1 MKFEYQI
8 QEQDYLDFQLYTA
21 TRSVRFEKKQRNG
34 RYFITLCSLIL
45 ACYFIYDQDWGMTAY
60 FGLQTVVFFL
70 FYPWYFKWRQKVHYT
85 KYIRRNYKN
94 LFGRS
99 ETLEV
104 KGKTLHLVNSTG
116 EGQIKA
122 AELDQFIETKRH
134 FFIEMKSGASLIIPI
149 YEMSDADSLKRQIN
163 GMKIP
168 VEKDLDWKW

>member
-21 TRSVRFEKKQRNG
+21 SKSPRFEKKQSNG
-34 RYFITLCSLIL
+34 RYFITISSLVL
-45 ACYFIYDQDWGMTAY
+45 ACYFIYAKDWGLAAY
-60 FGLQTVVFFL
+60 FGLQTAAFFL

-99 ETLEV
+99 EEIEI
-104 KGKTLHLVNSTG
+104 KGNTIHMVNSTG
-116 EGQIKA
+116 SGQIKA
-122 AELDQFIETKRH
+122 SELKKFVETQNH
-134 FFIEMKSGASLIIPI
+134 FFIQMKTDASLIIPI
-149 YEMSDADSLKRQIN
+149 HDLENVGTLRKQIHA
-163 GMKIP
+163 MKIP

>member
-21 TRSVRFEKKQRNG
+21 SKSPRFEKKQRNG
-34 RYFITLCSLIL
+34 RYFITLCSLIT
-45 ACYFIYDQDWGMTAY
+45 ACYFTYVQDWGMVAY
-60 FGLQTVVFFL
+60 FGLTTAVFFL

-99 ETLEV
+99 EEMEV
-104 KGKTLHLVNSTG
+104 KGKTLELTNSTG
-116 EGQIKA
+116 KGQIKA
-122 AELDQFIETKRH
+122 SELEKFIETKNH
-134 FFIEMKSGASLIIPI
+134 FFIQMKSGASLIIPV
-149 YEMSDADSLKRQIN
+149 YKMDDAAALRSQIN

-168 VEKDLDWKW
+168 VEKDMDWTW